1 MSIKKIREMTGFS
14 CSTISRVLNGKS
26 QEFRISEGTRRAIL
40 EAAEKINYRP
50 SILARS
56 LRLKKTMTIGLIVPD
71 IMNPFFGELSWM
83 IERSLWGHG
92 FSTIICNSKGVPK
105 NEGFYLRV
113 LVDRQ
118 VDGILIAPAHTR
130 EWKELENVSQKTAV
144 VLLVRMLYETDL
156 PWVTSDNKGAAE
168 ALTSELVELG
178 HSRIAFLGGR
188 PGSYIDSA
196 RFVGYREALEKSG
209 LPVED
214 RLVLHKD
221 FTIEAGEA
229 MMRTLLS
236 RIPDISAVLCINNLV
251 FLGAM
256 KVVHQHE
263 AKTRKPIMLAAFD
276 IDRHSGLFRRPLLS
290 ANQDMESLADAA
302 VSLLLHRINGRPVK
316 DGHVTVPVRIDQYR
330 V

>member
-1 MSIKKIREMTGFS
+1 MTGFS
-14 CSTISRVLNGKS
+14 VSTISRVLNGKS
-26 QEFRISEGTRRAIL
+26 REFRISEGTRRAIL

-50 SILARS
+50 STLARS
-56 LRLKKTMTIGLIVPD
+56 LRLKKSMTIGLIVPD

-83 IERSLWGHG
+83 IERSLGQHG
-92 FSTIICNSKGVPK
+92 FSTIICNTSGVPK
-105 NEGFYLRV
+105 NEEFYLRV

-144 VLLVRMLYETDL
+144 VLLIRMLYETKL

-168 ALTSELVELG
+168 ALTSELVKLG

-196 RFVGYREALEKSG
+196 RFIGYRDGLEKNG
-209 LPVED
+209 LPTEA
-214 RLVLHKD
+214 RLILHKD
-221 FTIEAGEA
+221 FSIEAGEA
-229 MMRTLLS
+229 MMRALLS
-236 RIPDISAVLCINNLV
+236 REPEIQAVLCVNNLV

-256 KVVHQHE
+256 KVVRQHE
-263 AKTRKPIMLAAFD
+263 AKTQKPIMLAAFD

-290 ANQDMESLADAA
+290 ANQDMDSLADAA
-302 VSLLLHRINGRPVK
+302 VSLLLDRINGRPIRE
-316 DGHVTVPVRIDQYR
+316 GHITIPVRVDQYR
-330 V
+330 I